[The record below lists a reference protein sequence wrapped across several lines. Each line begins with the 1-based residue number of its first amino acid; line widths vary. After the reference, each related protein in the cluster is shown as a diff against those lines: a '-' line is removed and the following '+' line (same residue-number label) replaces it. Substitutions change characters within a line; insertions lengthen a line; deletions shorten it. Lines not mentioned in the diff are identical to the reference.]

1 MVIAI
6 YQMARWHDG
15 TKGVRLGK
23 IMRGILQSASINS
36 FFYEI
41 AVFSSPA
48 GKAGGFF
55 PELVGEF
62 EF

>member
-1 MVIAI
+1 MPNGTL
-6 YQMARWHDG
+6 ARWHER
-15 TKGVRLGK
+15 GVIRE
-23 IMRGILQSASINS
+23 IYAWILQSASINS